1 MKFEVINDK
10 NKTVYYTYS
19 EKAIPCKEHLNSMSK
34 AGYKFK
40 IDGKIASKKKVEEL
54 INKKG

>member
-10 NKTVYYTYS
+10 GQTVMTTTSANY
-19 EKAIPCKEHLNSMSK
+19 IPDKDVLDSMSK

-40 IDGKIASKKKVEEL
+40 VDDKITTKKQLLEVKQ
-54 INKKG
+54 

>member
-10 NKTVYYTYS
+10 GQTVMATTSTSCIPNKDIL
-19 EKAIPCKEHLNSMSK
+19 ESMSK

-40 IDGKIASKKKVEEL
+40 VNGKVITKKQLLEL
-54 INKKG
+54 K